1 MNPYGAPP
9 HGYGPPPGQPMQ
21 AMQQAAPQ
29 QAYGPPGQ
37 LIVSLDFLFLQWIL
51 FFCKPVVEV
60 NGQTMAMGWGRKVL
74 DLPAGIYQVRCYYSY
89 LWGKSGM
96 ATLQHVQ
103 VAPGYATILAYYA
116 PVFFVIFSG
125 KMQQLGWSPMQPQMQ
140 GGQQYGQLPR

>member
-1 MNPYGAPP
+1 MNQYGAPP
-9 HGYGPPPGQPMQ
+9 QGYGPPPGQ

-37 LIVSLDFLFLQWIL
+37 LIVQLDFFFLQWIL

-74 DLPAGIYQVRCYYSY
+74 ELPAGNYQVRCYYSY
-89 LWGKSGM
+89 LFRKSGM
-96 ATLQHVQ
+96 ATLQVQ
-103 VAPGYATILAYYA
+103 VAPGCATNLAYFA

-125 KMQQLGWSPMQPQMQ
+125 TMRQLGWSPMQPQMQ
-140 GGQQYGQLPR
+140 SGHQYAQLPR